1 MHIQLLSI
9 LSGVQR
15 VTLDEFTTLPREQ
28 FDSYL
33 VCQCEGPLSQLAS
46 SAGAHC
52 DFVPELVRP
61 ISPVCD
67 IKALHKISAII
78 RRHRPDI
85 LHTHSSKTGILGR
98 LAGRWCGVP
107 AIVHTVHGFA
117 FPYSDSILVRGFYR
131 FLEFVGG
138 LACHA
143 LVVLNEDDRAIAIKQ
158 LRVPPNKVHLIS
170 NGVDTTKFAPRSP
183 DERTRLRQ
191 QAFGLGRPTTTC
203 IGMVGRLWRQKNPL
217 CLINAA
223 KLLLDQGLTDFK
235 VFLVGDGELRA
246 QVLQTVEQM
255 GLQDHVELLGWR
267 DDVSALLSG
276 LDICVLPS
284 LWEGLPLAILEAM
297 ASGVPVV
304 ASQIPGNREL
314 VSDSIDGYLF
324 DTNDPAAL
332 AERIRRLIDNP
343 ARAQQMGAAGRAK
356 VVAQYDLEVRA
367 ARIQELYL
375 KLLNR
380 SSIIPMSQA
389 HRNQNP

>member
-28 FDSYL
+28 FESYL
-33 VCQCEGPLSQLAS
+33 VCQSEGPLSQLALV
-46 SAGAHC
+46 AGAHC

-61 ISPVCD
+61 ISPVSD
-67 IKALHKISAII
+67 IKALRKISAII

-85 LHTHSSKTGILGR
+85 LHTHSSKTGVLGR

-117 FPYSDSILVRGFYR
+117 FPYSSSTLVRGFYR

-138 LACHA
+138 LACDA
-143 LVVLNEDDRAIAIKQ
+143 LIVLNEDDRAIAINQ
-158 LRVPPNKVHLIS
+158 LRIAPNKVHLIS

-183 DERTRLRQ
+183 DERIRLRQ
-191 QAFGLGRPTTTC
+191 QVFSLASPTTTC

-223 KLLLDQGLTDFK
+223 KLLLEQGLTDFK
-235 VFLVGDGELRA
+235 VFMVGDGELRA
-246 QVLQTVEQM
+246 KVLQAVEQM
-255 GLQDHVELLGWR
+255 GLRDHVELLGWR
-267 DDVSALLSG
+267 EDVSALLSG
-276 LDICVLPS
+276 LDIFVLPS

-304 ASQIPGNREL
+304 TSEIPGNRDL

-324 DTNDPAAL
+324 DTNDAAAL
-332 AERIRRLIDNP
+332 AERIRRLIDDP
-343 ARAQQMGAAGRAK
+343 AKAQQMGAAGRAK
-356 VVAQYDLEVRA
+356 VVAQYGLEVRA
-367 ARIQELYL
+367 KRIHELYL

-380 SSIIPMSQA
+380 PSIIPA
-389 HRNQNP
+389 

>member
-28 FDSYL
+28 FESYL
-33 VCQCEGPLSQLAS
+33 VCQSEGPLSQLAWV
-46 SAGAHC
+46 AGAHC

-61 ISPVCD
+61 ISPVSD
-67 IKALHKISAII
+67 IKALRKISAII

-85 LHTHSSKTGILGR
+85 LHTHSSKTGVLGR

-117 FPYSDSILVRGFYR
+117 FPYSSSTLVRGFYR

-143 LVVLNEDDRAIAIKQ
+143 LIVLNEDDRAIAIKQ

-191 QAFGLGRPTTTC
+191 QAFRLASPTTTC

-217 CLINAA
+217 CLVNAA
-223 KLLLDQGLTDFK
+223 KLLLDQGLIDFK
-235 VFLVGDGELRA
+235 VFLIGDGELRA
-246 QVLQTVEQM
+246 KVLQNVEQM
-255 GLQDHVELLGWR
+255 GLQNHVELLGWR

-304 ASQIPGNREL
+304 ASEIAGNREL

-324 DTNDPAAL
+324 DTNDASAL
-332 AERIRRLIDNP
+332 AERIRRLIDDP

-356 VVAQYDLEVRA
+356 AVAQYGLEVRA
-367 ARIQELYL
+367 TRIQELYL

-380 SSIIPMSQA
+380 PSIIPA
-389 HRNQNP
+389 